1 MSASRDELEE
11 LHKLVAIKMKEK
23 LLQDA
28 DDITSGELNA
38 VLNFLKANNI
48 HNINPGEVADLAGI
62 LDDVDLEDLPK
73 SFRN

>member
-1 MSASRDELEE
+1 MTASRNELEE
-11 LHKLVAIKMKEK
+11 LHRLLAIKLKEK
-23 LLQDA
+23 LLQDP

-38 VLNFLKANNI
+38 VMNFLKQNNVN
-48 HNINPGEVADLAGI
+48 NINPGEVADLASI

>member
-1 MSASRDELEE
+1 MTASRNELEE
-11 LHKLVAIKMKEK
+11 LHRLVAIKMKEK
-23 LLQDA
+23 LEQDV

-38 VLNFLKANNI
+38 ILNFLKANNVN
-48 HNINPGEVADLAGI
+48 NINPGEVADLASI

>member
-38 VLNFLKANNI
+38 VLNFLKANNV
-48 HNINPGEVADLAGI
+48 HNINPGEMADLASI